1 VGTRIRIVALGA
13 LIATLGAVVLAV
25 GFRNNHQIARTP
37 VPAFMQS
44 ATPGADPIRAD
55 EVVTVIPQDAKT
67 ALVGPAYLAAAQAP
81 DIQLSEEVIGVVIN
95 GDARAFP
102 LATLNVHE
110 IVDDVIGGQPVAV
123 TW

>member
-1 VGTRIRIVALGA
+1 MRIRLAAAAVSVGIVGAALGVA
-13 LIATLGAVVLAV
+13 GSRSGHQAVTRLPAVVPSL
-25 GFRNNHQIARTP
+25 
-37 VPAFMQS
+37 VPR
-44 ATPGADPIRAD
+44 ADPIRAD
-55 EVVTVIPQDAKT
+55 EIVTVIPQDAKT
-67 ALVGPAYLAAAQAP
+67 ALMGPAHLPAAEAS
-81 DIQLSEEVIGVVIN
+81 DIQPSEEVIGVVIN

>member
-1 VGTRIRIVALGA
+1 MHFRVAALAALVGIVGA
-13 LIATLGAVVLAV
+13 AAAVAGSRV
-25 GFRNNHQIARTP
+25 GNEIMRSP
-37 VPAFMQS
+37 LPSVVPSVAPS
-44 ATPGADPIRAD
+44 ADPVRAD
-55 EVVTVIPQDAKT
+55 EIVTVIPQDAKT
-67 ALVGPAYLAAAQAP
+67 ALVGPAYLPPAEAS
-81 DIQLSEEVIGVVIN
+81 DIQPREEVIGVVIN

>member
-1 VGTRIRIVALGA
+1 MRIRVAVIAALIGFLGA
-13 LIATLGAVVLAV
+13 AMVVV
-25 GFRNNHQIARTP
+25 GLRHQIVRKPLPMVTQSP
-37 VPAFMQS
+37 VAS
-44 ATPGADPIRAD
+44 ADPIRAD
-55 EVVTVIPQDAKT
+55 EIVSVIPQDAKT
-67 ALVGPAYLAAAQAP
+67 ALVRPAYLAAAQAY
-81 DIQLSEEVIGVVIN
+81 DIQPSEEVIGVVIN

>member
-1 VGTRIRIVALGA
+1 MRIRAANAALISVLGA
-13 LIATLGAVVLAV
+13 AIVVV
-25 GFRNNHQIARTP
+25 GFRHQI
-37 VPAFMQS
+37 VPKPLPAVMQS
-44 ATPGADPIRAD
+44 AVPSADPIRAD
-55 EVVTVIPQDAKT
+55 EIVSVIPRDAKT
-67 ALVGPAYLAAAQAP
+67 ALVHPAYLAATQAF
-81 DIQLSEEVIGVVIN
+81 DIQPTEEVIGVVID

>member
-1 VGTRIRIVALGA
+1 MRIRVAAFAALFGVLGA
-13 LIATLGAVVLAV
+13 AMVVV
-25 GFRNNHQIARTP
+25 GHRHQIARRP
-37 VPAFMQS
+37 LPAVMHS
-44 ATPGADPIRAD
+44 AAPSADPIAAD
-55 EVVTVIPQDAKT
+55 EIVTVIPQDAKT
-67 ALVGPAYLAAAQAP
+67 ALLGPAYLAAAKAS
-81 DIQLSEEVIGVVIN
+81 DIQPNEEVIGVVIN